1 MKRPFFTPV
10 RDFDHTAS
18 VVKRGG
24 NLTDRTADAPGRTP
38 LADPA
43 WAYVSASLEDC
54 TAADLAVLE
63 RQRAVYFA
71 ERQAADVLRMLAG
84 SADDPSFGYPV
95 NNYRHCLQSATLAL
109 RDGLDEETV
118 VVALLHDIG
127 FVASPTA
134 HGTVAAALLG
144 PYISAANHWM
154 LLHHQVFQDYHLVGD
169 PTVDREARE
178 RWRGHASFEWTAR
191 FVARYDQNAMDPSYD
206 ALPLGTFEPMVR
218 RLFAR
223 PPRRFSPD

>member
-1 MKRPFFTPV
+1 MTGK
-10 RDFDHTAS
+10 
-18 VVKRGG
+18 
-24 NLTDRTADAPGRTP
+24 TDLQGRTP
-38 LADPA
+38 LADPN
-43 WAYVSASLEDC
+43 WAYVEGPSLEEY
-54 TAADLAVLE
+54 TAAELAVLE
-63 RQRAVYFA
+63 RQRIVYFA
-71 ERQAADVLRMLAG
+71 ERQAADVLRMLAS

-95 NNYRHCLQSATLAL
+95 NNYRHCLQSATMAL

-134 HGTVAAALLG
+134 HGAVAAALLR
-144 PYISAANHWM
+144 PYISATNHWM
-154 LLHHQVFQDYHLVGD
+154 LLHHQVFQDYHMVGD
-169 PTVDREARE
+169 PRVDRDARE

-191 FVARYDQNAMDPSYD
+191 FVARYDQNAMDASYD

-223 PPRRFSPD
+223 PPQRFPRLTGTRGPS